1 METGIN
7 LGTGTNVWFPNAEV
21 AVNPALLLLLGVMVG
36 VLSGFFG
43 VGGGFLI
50 TGGLLVFGVPPVFA
64 VGTGLA
70 LIMGSSIINTLK
82 HRHLGNVD
90 LRLGMLMLVGTIP
103 GVFLAE
109 QLNSTLEEAGIIGP
123 VLRYVYILFLGTL
136 GGFIVYDY
144 LRVRRTG
151 KTGGDEI
158 STASLARRVRAL
170 RIPPH
175 AIWLPGVGTVPT
187 YVSLP
192 VSGID
197 RLSVFIPVTLG
208 FAVGFFAGL
217 LGAGGGFLL
226 MPALIF
232 GLGVPTTVAIGTDLF
247 QIIVTGSWGTF
258 IYALSHNVD
267 PKMAIIMLG
276 AASIGSQLGT
286 SATRFVDPAR
296 IRILYGVTIL
306 GGGLAVAL
314 EQISTFSDSL
324 EFLSTLA
331 SVVLLSVAGTM
342 CLVIATLM
350 IKAKRERQELAP
362 TEGGD

>member
-1 METGIN
+1 
-7 LGTGTNVWFPNAEV
+7 
-21 AVNPALLLLLGVMVG
+21 MVG
-36 VLSGFFG
+36 TLSGFFG

-90 LRLGMLMLVGTIP
+90 LRLGLIMLIGTVP

-109 QLNSTLEEAGIIGP
+109 QLNSSLEEAGIIGP
-123 VLRYVYILFLGTL
+123 VIRYVYIVFLAAL
-136 GGFIVYDY
+136 GGFIIYDH
-144 LRVRRTG
+144 LKQRRNTAAAAG
-151 KTGGDEI
+151 EV
-158 STASLARRVRAL
+158 STASLARRVQRM

-175 AIWLPGVGTVPT
+175 AIWLPRLGRVPT
-187 YVSLP
+187 YVALP

-197 RLSVFIPVTLG
+197 QLSVFIPVIVG
-208 FAVGFFAGL
+208 FGVGFFAGL

-226 MPALIF
+226 MPILIF
-232 GLGVPTTVAIGTDLF
+232 GMGVPTTVAIGTDLF

-267 PKMAIIMLG
+267 PLMAIIMLG
-276 AASIGSQLGT
+276 AASVGSQLGT
-286 SATRFVDPAR
+286 AATRFVEPAR
-296 IRILYGVTIL
+296 IRILYGVTIM
-306 GGGLAVAL
+306 GGCISVAID
-314 EQISTFSDSL
+314 QVSTYSDSL
-324 EFLSTLA
+324 DFLSTLA

-342 CLVIATLM
+342 CLIIAGMM
-350 IKAKRERQELAP
+350 IRAKRESGELAP
-362 TEGGD
+362 ADD

>member
-1 METGIN
+1 M
-7 LGTGTNVWFPNAEV
+7 WFPNAEV
-21 AVNPALLLLLGVMVG
+21 AVNPALLLLLGVIVG
-36 VLSGFFG
+36 TLSGFFG

-90 LRLGMLMLVGTIP
+90 LRLGMLMLIGTIP

-109 QLNSTLEEAGIIGP
+109 QLNSSLEEAGVIGP
-123 VLRYVYILFLGTL
+123 VLRYVYILLLGSL

-144 LRVRRTG
+144 LRVRRST
-151 KTGGDEI
+151 KAGGEEI

-175 AIWLPGVGTVPT
+175 SIRLPGTGTVPT

-192 VSGID
+192 VSGIEN
-197 RLSVFIPVTLG
+197 LSVFIPVAVG
-208 FAVGFFAGL
+208 FGVGFFAGL

-247 QIIVTGSWGTF
+247 QIVVTGSWGTF
-258 IYALSHNVD
+258 IYAMSHNVD

-276 AASIGSQLGT
+276 AASVGSQMGT
-286 SATRFVDPAR
+286 TATRFVDPAR

-306 GGGLAVAL
+306 GGGVAVAL
-314 EQISTFSDSL
+314 EQASTFSESV

-331 SVVLLSVAGTM
+331 SVVLLGVAGAM
-342 CLVIATLM
+342 CLAILALM
-350 IKAKRERQELAP
+350 VKAKRESRELAP
-362 TEGGD
+362 VDD

>member
-1 METGIN
+1 M
-7 LGTGTNVWFPNAEV
+7 WFPNAEV

-36 VLSGFFG
+36 TLSGFFG

-90 LRLGMLMLVGTIP
+90 FRLGLLILVGTIP
-103 GVFLAE
+103 GVFFAE
-109 QLNSTLEEAGIIGP
+109 RLNSSLEEAGIVGP
-123 VLRYVYILFLGTL
+123 VIRYVYIVFLGGL
-136 GGFIVYDY
+136 GGFIVNDY
-144 LRVRRTG
+144 LRSRRAA
-151 KTGGDEI
+151 KLGGEEI
-158 STASLARRVRAL
+158 STASLARRIQSL

-175 AIWLPGVGTVPT
+175 SIWLPGVGTVPT

-197 RLSVFIPVTLG
+197 RLSVFIPVTVGLG
-208 FAVGFFAGL
+208 VGFFAGL

-226 MPALIF
+226 MPILIY

-276 AASIGSQLGT
+276 AASVGSQLGT
-286 SATRFVDPAR
+286 SATRFVEPAR
-296 IRILYGVTIL
+296 IRVLFGVTIL
-306 GGGLAVAL
+306 GGCAAVAL
-314 EQISTFSDSL
+314 EQASTFSESV

-331 SVVLLSVAGTM
+331 SVVLLSVAGAM
-342 CLVIATLM
+342 CLTIGVLM
-350 IKAKRERQELAP
+350 VRAKRRIRELIP
-362 TEGGD
+362 TDD

>member
-1 METGIN
+1 M
-7 LGTGTNVWFPNAEV
+7 WFPNAEV

-36 VLSGFFG
+36 ILSGFFG

-90 LRLGMLMLVGTIP
+90 IRLGLLMIVGTIP
-103 GVFLAE
+103 GVFLAAE
-109 QLNSTLEEAGIIGP
+109 LNSSLDEAGVIGP
-123 VLRYVYILFLGTL
+123 VIRYVYVVVLGVL

-144 LRVRRTG
+144 LRLRRNAG
-151 KTGGDEI
+151 RGAEDV
-158 STASLARRVRAL
+158 STASVARRMQCL

-175 AIWLPGVGTVPT
+175 SIWLPVKGTVPT
-187 YVSLP
+187 YISLP
-192 VSGID
+192 VSRID
-197 RLSVFIPVTLG
+197 SLSVFIPVAVG
-208 FAVGFFAGL
+208 FSVGFFAGL

-226 MPALIF
+226 MPVLIY

-267 PKMAIIMLG
+267 PLMAVIMLG
-276 AASIGSQLGT
+276 AASVGSQLGT
-286 SATRFVDPAR
+286 TATEFVEPAR

-306 GGGLAVAL
+306 GGCVAVGL
-314 EQISTFSDSL
+314 EQVSTFSESV
-324 EFLSTLA
+324 EYLSTLA
-331 SVVLLSVAGTM
+331 SVVLLSVAGAM
-342 CLVIATLM
+342 CLTIWVMMLR
-350 IKAKRERQELAP
+350 AKRGSREMAP
-362 TEGGD
+362 ADD

>member
-1 METGIN
+1 M
-7 LGTGTNVWFPNAEV
+7 WFPNAEV
-21 AVNPALLLLLGVMVG
+21 AVNPALLLLLGAMVG
-36 VLSGFFG
+36 TLSGFFG

-109 QLNSTLEEAGIIGP
+109 QLNSSLEGAGVMGP
-123 VLRYVYILFLGTL
+123 VIRYVYILFLGAL
-136 GGFIVYDY
+136 GGFMVNDH
-144 LRVRRTG
+144 LRLHRTARL
-151 KTGGDEI
+151 GGEET
-158 STASLARRVRAL
+158 STASLARRVRGL
-170 RIPPH
+170 RIPPRS
-175 AIWLPGVGTVPT
+175 IRLPGVGTVPT

-192 VSGID
+192 VSGIEN
-197 RLSVFIPVTLG
+197 LSVFIPVAVG
-208 FAVGFFAGL
+208 FSVGFFAGL

-226 MPALIF
+226 MPALIY

-258 IYALSHNVD
+258 LYALSHNVD

-276 AASIGSQLGT
+276 AASVGSQLGT

-296 IRILYGVTIL
+296 IRVLFGVTIL
-306 GGGLAVAL
+306 GGSAAVAL
-314 EQISTFSDSL
+314 EQASTFSDSV

-331 SVVLLSVAGTM
+331 SVVLLSVAGAM
-342 CLVIATLM
+342 CLIIAVM
-350 IKAKRERQELAP
+350 MVVAKRESRELAP
-362 TEGGD
+362 TEADE

>member
-1 METGIN
+1 M
-7 LGTGTNVWFPNAEV
+7 WFPNAEV
-21 AVNPALLLLLGVMVG
+21 TIDPALLLLLGVMVG
-36 VLSGFFG
+36 TLSGFFG

-90 LRLGMLMLVGTIP
+90 LRLGLIMLVGTIP
-103 GVFLAE
+103 GVFFAE

-123 VLRYVYILFLGTL
+123 VIRYVYIVFLAVL
-136 GGFIVYDY
+136 GGFIIYDH
-144 LRVRRTG
+144 LKQRRNPVAAAG
-151 KTGGDEI
+151 EI
-158 STASLARRVRAL
+158 STASLARRVQGM

-175 AIWLPGVGTVPT
+175 AIWLPGLGRVPT
-187 YVSLP
+187 YVALP

-197 RLSVFIPVTLG
+197 QLSVFIPVIVG
-208 FAVGFFAGL
+208 FSVGFFAGL

-226 MPALIF
+226 MPVLIF
-232 GLGVPTTVAIGTDLF
+232 GMGVPTTVAIGTDLF

-267 PKMAIIMLG
+267 PLMAIIMLG

-286 SATRFVDPAR
+286 AATRFVEPAR
-296 IRILYGVTIL
+296 IRILYGVTIM
-306 GGGLAVAL
+306 GGCISVAL
-314 EQISTFSDSL
+314 DQVSTYSGSL
-324 EFLSTLA
+324 DFLSTLA
-331 SVVLLSVAGTM
+331 SVILLSVAGAM
-342 CLVIATLM
+342 CLIIAGMM
-350 IKAKRERQELAP
+350 IRAKRERKELALA
-362 TEGGD
+362 DD

>member
-1 METGIN
+1 M
-7 LGTGTNVWFPNAEV
+7 WFPNAEV
-21 AVNPALLLLLGVMVG
+21 AVNPALLLLLGVVVG
-36 VLSGFFG
+36 ILSGFFG

-109 QLNSTLEEAGIIGP
+109 QLNSSLEEAGIIGP
-123 VLRYVYILFLGTL
+123 VIRYVYIVFLGVL
-136 GGFIVYDY
+136 GGFIIFDY
-144 LRVRRTG
+144 LRVRRTA
-151 KTGGDEI
+151 KLGGEET
-158 STASLARRVRAL
+158 STASLARRVRGL

-175 AIWLPGVGTVPT
+175 WIWLPGLGTVPT

-192 VSGID
+192 VSGIEN
-197 RLSVFIPVTLG
+197 LSVFIPVGVGLG
-208 FAVGFFAGL
+208 VGFFAGL

-226 MPALIF
+226 MPTLIF

-247 QIIVTGSWGTF
+247 QIVVTGSWGTF

-276 AASIGSQLGT
+276 AASVGSQLGT
-286 SATRFVDPAR
+286 SATRFVDPAS
-296 IRILYGVTIL
+296 IRILFGVTIL
-306 GGGLAVAL
+306 GGCMAVAL
-314 EQISTFSDSL
+314 EQASTFSDSV

-331 SVVLLSVAGTM
+331 SVVLLSVAGAM
-342 CLVIATLM
+342 CLMIGVLM
-350 IKAKRERQELAP
+350 IRAKRRNRELAP
-362 TEGGD
+362 VDD

>member
-1 METGIN
+1 M
-7 LGTGTNVWFPNAEV
+7 WFPNAEV
-21 AVNPALLLLLGVMVG
+21 TVNPALLLLLGVMVG
-36 VLSGFFG
+36 TLSGFFG

-82 HRHLGNVD
+82 HRHLGHVD

-109 QLNSTLEEAGIIGP
+109 QLNSALEDAGVMGP
-123 VLRYVYILFLGTL
+123 VIRYVYILFLGAL
-136 GGFIVYDY
+136 GGFIVNDY
-144 LRVRRTG
+144 FKVRRASKSG
-151 KTGGDEI
+151 EEVI
-158 STASLARRVRAL
+158 STASLALRVQAM

-175 AIWLPGVGTVPT
+175 SLWLPGKGSVST

-192 VSGID
+192 VSKIEN
-197 RLSVFIPVTLG
+197 LSMFIPITVG

-258 IYALSHNVD
+258 IYAISHSVD
-267 PKMAIIMLG
+267 PKMAIFMLA
-276 AASIGSQLGT
+276 AASVGSQLGT
-286 SATRFVDPAR
+286 TATNFVEPAR
-296 IRILYGVTIL
+296 IRILYGITIL

-314 EQISTFSDSL
+314 EQVSTFAERLGFFSN
-324 EFLSTLA
+324 LA
-331 SVVLLSVAGTM
+331 SVVLLSIAGAM
-342 CLVIATLM
+342 CLIIMTMM
-350 IKAKRERQELAP
+350 IVAKREKQ
-362 TEGGD
+362 

>member
-1 METGIN
+1 M
-7 LGTGTNVWFPNAEV
+7 WFPNAEV
-21 AVNPALLLLLGVMVG
+21 SVNPALLLLLGVMVG
-36 VLSGFFG
+36 TLSGFFG

-109 QLNSTLEEAGIIGP
+109 QLNSSLEEAGVIGP
-123 VLRYVYILFLGTL
+123 VIRYVYILFLGTL
-136 GGFIVYDY
+136 GGFMVNDH
-144 LRVRRTG
+144 LRLRRTARL
-151 KTGGDEI
+151 GGEET
-158 STASLARRVRAL
+158 STASLARRVRGL
-170 RIPPH
+170 RIPPRS
-175 AIWLPGVGTVPT
+175 IRLPGVGTVPT
-187 YVSLP
+187 YLSLP
-192 VSGID
+192 VSGIEN
-197 RLSVFIPVTLG
+197 LSVFIPVAVG
-208 FAVGFFAGL
+208 FSVGFFAGL

-226 MPALIF
+226 MPALIY

-258 IYALSHNVD
+258 LYALSHNVD

-276 AASIGSQLGT
+276 AASVGSQLGT

-296 IRILYGVTIL
+296 IRVLFGVTIL
-306 GGGLAVAL
+306 GGGAAVTL
-314 EQISTFSDSL
+314 EQASTFSDSV

-331 SVVLLSVAGTM
+331 SVVLLSVAGAM
-342 CLVIATLM
+342 CLIIAVM
-350 IKAKRERQELAP
+350 MVVAKRENRELAP
-362 TEGGD
+362 TEANE

>member
-1 METGIN
+1 M
-7 LGTGTNVWFPNAEV
+7 WFPNAEV

-36 VLSGFFG
+36 TLSGFFG

-90 LRLGMLMLVGTIP
+90 LRLGMLMLIGTVP

-109 QLNSTLEEAGIIGP
+109 QLNSTLEEAGIVGP
-123 VLRYVYILFLGTL
+123 VIRYVYILFLGAL
-136 GGFIVYDY
+136 GGFIVNDY
-144 LRVRRTG
+144 LKIRRAPKSQG
-151 KTGGDEI
+151 EAI
-158 STASLARRVRAL
+158 STASLARRVQAM

-175 AIWLPGVGTVPT
+175 SIWLPGNGKIPT

-192 VSGID
+192 VSGIEN
-197 RLSVFIPVTLG
+197 LSVFIPIVVG
-208 FAVGFFAGL
+208 FGVGFFAGL

-258 IYALSHNVD
+258 IYAMSHNVD
-267 PKMAIIMLG
+267 AKMAIIMLG
-276 AASIGSQLGT
+276 AASVGSQLGA
-286 SATRFVDPAR
+286 SATKFVEPAR
-296 IRILYGVTIL
+296 IRILYGITIL
-306 GGGLAVAL
+306 GGGVAVAL
-314 EQISTFSDSL
+314 EQVSTFSDSV
-324 EFLSTLA
+324 EFLSTVA
-331 SVVLLSVAGTM
+331 SVVLLGVAGAM
-342 CLVIATLM
+342 CLIIMGMM
-350 IKAKRERQELAP
+350 IKAKRENHDRDLAP
-362 TEGGD
+362 ADD